1 MKTVLVVDDD
11 PDIREMVCEALVTEG
26 YQTVEAS
33 SGEQALSLFKQH
45 QPNLVVLDI
54 LMPPGI
60 NGIDVCR
67 EIRKS
72 DSAPI
77 VFLSSKEDEVD
88 RIRGLEEGAIRYVTK
103 TEFSPRELVLE
114 IDALFRLMDQSDSGD
129 PDDDDQKVGFLQH
142 GNLRVDPER
151 LQTFWHEDSIR
162 LGPIEY
168 KIVTILLDKAG
179 SVIEWNGLKKLVYGH
194 DYKSESAIKSHI
206 RNIRQKFSETD
217 KGDPIEIVHGV
228 GPRLVQ
234 KQK

>member
-11 PDIREMVCEALVTEG
+11 PDIREMVCEALVAEG
-26 YQTVEAS
+26 YQTLEAS
-33 SGEQALSLFKQH
+33 NGEQALSLFKQH

-72 DSAPI
+72 NSAPI

-114 IDALFRLMDQSDSGD
+114 IDALFRLLDQSNGD
-129 PDDDDQKVGFLQH
+129 AKTSFLQH

-168 KIVTILLDKAG
+168 KIVTILLGKAG
-179 SVIEWNGLKKLVYGH
+179 SVIEWNELKKLVYGH

>member
-11 PDIREMVCEALVTEG
+11 PDIREMVCEALVAAG
-26 YQTVEAS
+26 YQTLEAS
-33 SGEQALSLFKQH
+33 NGEQAISLFRQH

-72 DSAPI
+72 DSTPI

-114 IDALFRLMDQSDSGD
+114 IDALFRLLDQSNGD
-129 PDDDDQKVGFLQH
+129 AKTSLLQH

-168 KIVTILLDKAG
+168 KIVTILLGKAG
-179 SVIEWNGLKKLVYGH
+179 SVIEWNELKKLVYGH
-194 DYKSESAIKSHI
+194 DHKSESAIKSHI

-234 KQK
+234 NHK

>member
-11 PDIREMVCEALVTEG
+11 PDIREMVCEALVAEG
-26 YQTVEAS
+26 YQTLEAS
-33 SGEQALSLFKQH
+33 NGEQALSLFKQH

-72 DSAPI
+72 NSAPI

-114 IDALFRLMDQSDSGD
+114 IDALFRLLDQSNGD
-129 PDDDDQKVGFLQH
+129 AKTGFLQH

-168 KIVTILLDKAG
+168 KIVTILLGKAG
-179 SVIEWNGLKKLVYGH
+179 SVIEWNELKKLVYGH
-194 DYKSESAIKSHI
+194 DYKSESAIKSHV

-217 KGDPIEIVHGV
+217 KGDPVEIVHGV